1 MLSKKYISTRV
12 FKHYAR
18 DAHHTT
24 HTHTER
30 EGERET
36 ETDTEREKCLELA
49 FQGRVGFCLRYQQ
62 IVLWA
67 CTVFATVFT
76 TTVKRAK
83 HLKQE

>member
-1 MLSKKYISTRV
+1 MLEM
-12 FKHYAR
+12 
-18 DAHHTT
+18 HTT
-24 HTHTER
+24 PHTHIQR
-30 EGERET
+30 EKERET
-36 ETDTEREKCLELA
+36 ETDRQREKCLELA